1 MGRSR
6 IPLLFVLLLLTMGLV
21 AGYGAIDTQPTCPSE
36 HQDLRH
42 GDVEREFLVQYPV
55 FGEDVPIVD
64 HAWVAIHDN
73 SSVAIGSVFA
83 TRTAF
88 VHPSNGTVDHQSQS
102 FDGEW
107 QTPDGNVS
115 LWVDFNLDEA
125 KISIENA
132 VFERSIEGPVVEY
145 CGPLGD

>member
-6 IPLLFVLLLLTMGLV
+6 VLLLFVLLLLAIGFV
-21 AGYGAIDTQPTCPSE
+21 AGFAAIDTEPTCPVE
-36 HQDLRH
+36 HQELRH

-55 FGEDVPIVD
+55 LSEDLPIVD

-73 SSVAIGSVFA
+73 SSVAIGSVFGA
-83 TRTAF
+83 RTVV
-88 VHPSNGTVDHQSQS
+88 VHPDNGTVDHQSQS

-115 LWVDFNLDEA
+115 LWVDFRTDEA
-125 KISIENA
+125 KITIENA
-132 VFERSIEGPVVEY
+132 VLERSIEGPVVEY
-145 CGPLGD
+145 CGPLGG